1 MARNPNN
8 KTHFTLIE
16 QRPAVRAAVLKG
28 IEYGLS
34 YKGIADSVGVRPET
48 LGIWLKKCRQV
59 EQEFKDLGL
68 DEEQIA
74 YLSSLNRQLEKRR
87 QELDKE
93 WGRNVISLVIKHKFF
108 LKLAQDL
115 KGAEAKVEARMLG
128 VIREAAIGHHTV
140 TETKRKSIMIKDPDG
155 GDRLLPAEEITE
167 VTKEL
172 RPQWQAAAW
181 FLERRYP
188 EKYSQRKIVEGELP
202 KDIPYE
208 VFMTTKLLLQLPKT
222 ELQRITD
229 ALRETM
235 RPRVIADNTGDVETG
250 SK

>member
-8 KTHFTLIE
+8 KTHYTLIE
-16 QRPAVRAAVLKG
+16 QEPAIRAAVLKG

-34 YKGIADSVGVRPET
+34 YKNIADSVGVRPET

-68 DEEQIA
+68 DEGQIA
-74 YLSSLNRQLEKRR
+74 YLSSLNVQLENRR
-87 QELDKE
+87 QELDEE

-108 LKLAQDL
+108 LKLAKDL
-115 KGAEAKVEARMLG
+115 KKAEAKAEERMLG

-140 TETKRKSIMIKDPDG
+140 TEKKRKSIMIKDPDG
-155 GDRLLPAEEITE
+155 GDRRLPAEEITE

-172 RPQWQAAAW
+172 KPQWQAAAW

-208 VFMTTKLLLQLPKT
+208 VFMTAKLLLQLPKT

-235 RPRVIADNTGDVETG
+235 RPRVIADSTGDVETG